1 MATRSQVRYT
11 TITAPAGTDYGTLNA
26 IAAEKAKSLA
36 KEGELVAMAGALS
49 VKGVQY
55 RVKLAWSSGR
65 SSTRCFR
72 PRNRKPL
79 PSHTEIDLLSKRQLA

>member
-49 VKGVQY
+49 VKGSPVPGQAGMEQWEVEY
-55 RVKLAWSSGR
+55 TV
-65 SSTRCFR
+65 
-72 PRNRKPL
+72 L
-79 PSHTEIDLLSKRQLA
+79 PPEEPETPAQPH